1 MVFLQPAELGWRPM
15 LDSWLNKLPRFFD
28 DKEGEDE
35 NAQMKNIRELI
46 NVVVDPMIKF
56 VRKECVETSST
67 ND

>member
-1 MVFLQPAELGWRPM
+1 M